1 AFDLPGPTFRHKLT
15 DTYKANRDE
24 MPVDL
29 RGQISKIRELLGT
42 LEMPILD
49 LDGFEADDI
58 LATMAKLTSDL
69 GGTCYL
75 VTNDKDCRQLISPS
89 VKLYNIRKARIYD
102 EKDLE
107 GDWGIRPDQVV
118 DFQALVGD
126 PVDNVPGVP
135 LIGPKI
141 AADLIQRFETLEGV
155 FSNLDKV
162 SGKKRKENLENGQ
175 AAAALSR
182 QLVRLDPEVPI
193 EINWQQ
199 GRTDYYNVEAALVQ
213 CKELGFRS

>member
-1 AFDLPGPTFRHKLT
+1 MTSPRGEPVGAVHGFTRDLLDLLERCQPDYLFCAFDLPGPTFRHKLT

-141 AADLIQRFETLEGV
+141 AADL
-155 FSNLDKV
+155 
-162 SGKKRKENLENGQ
+162 
-175 AAAALSR
+175 LS
-182 QLVRLDPEVPI
+182 LI
-193 EINWQQ
+193 HI
-199 GRTDYYNVEAALVQ
+199 
-213 CKELGFRS
+213 